1 MFNIRSLSVAAGL
14 AASLITL
21 PALEVSAAPK
31 PSAPPAACASG
42 SVSAFG
48 LGSFTSCNGSNSGND
63 VGAQGGL
70 TNLLETGIFGGI
82 TSGWSL
88 LEKVDL
94 SGNAGTGSNLSLNQ
108 TSEGV
113 GSWKVASAIK
123 SSFVLSLK
131 TSTSWSAYYFDNS
144 AGNAITEGLWNT
156 LGVSLAGSGN
166 NGKGLSH
173 ATIYVAPEPEKPV
186 EVPEPGLMMALGL
199 TTLSGLGLLKR
210 KQA

>member
-14 AASLITL
+14 AASLVAL

-31 PSAPPAACASG
+31 SAAPVACASG

-94 SGNAGTGSNLSLNQ
+94 NNAGVGTGSNLSLNQ
-108 TSEGV
+108 TSEGS

-131 TSTSWSAYYFDNS
+131 AGTAWSAYYFDNS

-156 LGVSLAGSGN
+156 LGVSLAGNGN
-166 NGKGLSH
+166 RGRDLSH